1 MFESKNMLYILTMLE
16 AIEKV
21 FIYSSDFV
29 DEEEFYDA
37 NRQLNFNA
45 TVNLLIAIGEENKKI
60 DKDLKTSTTVN
71 WKNISA
77 MRDKL
82 SHDYR
87 GVDESIV
94 WNIIQEYLP
103 KLKEALIEIIP
114 QVDNYQN
121 YLDEALMSDYYKD
134 LLYLKERFL

>member
-1 MFESKNMLYILTMLE
+1 
-16 AIEKV
+16 
-21 FIYSSDFV
+21 
-29 DEEEFYDA
+29 
-37 NRQLNFNA
+37 
-45 TVNLLIAIGEENKKI
+45 
-60 DKDLKTSTTVN
+60 
-71 WKNISA
+71 

-103 KLKEALIEIIP
+103 RLKEALIKIIP

-121 YLDEALMSDYYKD
+121 YLKEALMSDYYKD
-134 LLYLKERFL
+134 LLYLKEKFL

>member
-60 DKDLKTSTTVN
+60 DTII
-71 WKNISA
+71 KN
-77 MRDKL
+77 KK
-82 SHDYR
+82 
-87 GVDESIV
+87 V
-94 WNIIQEYLP
+94 
-103 KLKEALIEIIP
+103 
-114 QVDNYQN
+114 
-121 YLDEALMSDYYKD
+121 
-134 LLYLKERFL
+134 

>member
-1 MFESKNMLYILTMLE
+1 M
-16 AIEKV
+16 
-21 FIYSSDFV
+21 
-29 DEEEFYDA
+29 
-37 NRQLNFNA
+37 
-45 TVNLLIAIGEENKKI
+45 IAIGEENKKI

-71 WKNISA
+71 WKNIAA

-103 KLKEALIEIIP
+103 RLKEALIEIIL

-121 YLDEALMSDYYKD
+121 YLNEALMSDYYKD
-134 LLYLKERFL
+134 LLYLKEKFL